1 MLSERENEYFQDKK
15 MIELRNFVITGAR
28 GYCLK
33 ADNLQIKSG
42 LFIQING
49 SNNSG
54 KSLLLKTL
62 AGLYKDYEGELF
74 YNGVKE
80 KPGNYSV
87 ILINDFAAVL
97 PQKSVKYN
105 LNLPLGKTSVRKNK
119 LLQDMLQESGL
130 EKSLGDKLNTL
141 SASQIKT
148 LELIRAIIQQ
158 PHFLL
163 IDDFDTYFDNVSL
176 ENLIKAFDHAVK
188 AGTAIVIT
196 TRKKFEGI
204 SNSYLIKSGEIY
216 KQ

>member
-1 MLSERENEYFQDKK
+1 
-15 MIELRNFVITGAR
+15 MIELKEFVITGAQEFR
-28 GYCLK
+28 LK

-62 AGLYKDYEGELF
+62 AGLYSDFEGELY

-87 ILINDFAAVL
+87 ILINNFAAVL
-97 PQKSVKYN
+97 PKKSVKYN
-105 LNLPLGKTSVRKNK
+105 LNLPLGKTTARKTRI
-119 LLQDMLQESGL
+119 LLELLKDSGL
-130 EKSLGDKLNTL
+130 DKCLDYKLNTL
-141 SASQIKT
+141 SDSQIKI

-176 ENLIKAFDHAVK
+176 DNLTKAFDHAAK

-204 SNSYLIKSGEIY
+204 TNSYTLKSGEII